1 MDSINLLL
9 QEYKEICKVNV
20 LIADGYLK
28 KSLNNYKTE
37 IEKLNSLLVEKDR
50 IIEKV
55 EREKDSRLQE
65 KDSRLQEK
73 DRIIEKMETYTDIL
87 IKEKDVRIM
96 EKEAQILAA
105 QGLLTSRGI
114 VEALLKKCLIEMKL
128 FKLAKDNQKE
138 IMTNIIQLMIRQE
151 EKLPKTSKCYQLLQA
166 AKKCGCDLVS
176 LYESLC
182 NGIHGAPWHGPSI
195 KIFSKE
201 LKEEERCLL
210 VYIAD
215 DMSLPYEITI

>member
-1 MDSINLLL
+1 MDSSDLLL
-9 QEYKEICKVNV
+9 QDYKEISKVNV

-65 KDSRLQEK
+65 KD
-73 DRIIEKMETYTDIL
+73 RIIEKMETYTDIL
-87 IKEKDVRIM
+87 IKEKDVRIK

-128 FKLAKDNQKE
+128 LKLAKDNQKD
-138 IMTNIIQLMIRQE
+138 IMTNIIQLMIQQE

>member
-1 MDSINLLL
+1 
-9 QEYKEICKVNV
+9 
-20 LIADGYLK
+20 
-28 KSLNNYKTE
+28 
-37 IEKLNSLLVEKDR
+37 VEKDSR
-50 IIEKV
+50 LQEKDSRLQEKDKIIEKV

-73 DRIIEKMETYTDIL
+73 DKIIEKVER
-87 IKEKDVRIM
+87 EKDSRLQEKDKIIEKVEREKDSRLQEKDIRIM
-96 EKEAQILAA
+96 EKEAQMLAA

-114 VEALLKKCLIEMKL
+114 LEALLKKCLIEMKL
-128 FKLAKDNQKE
+128 LKLAKDNQQVN
-138 IMTNIIQLMIRQE
+138 MTNIIQLMIRQE

-176 LYESLC
+176 LYGSLC
-182 NGIHGAPWHGPSI
+182 YGIHGAPWHGPSI

-201 LKEEERCLL
+201 LKEEERCML

-215 DMSLPYEITI
+215 DMSLPYELTI